1 MSMKFEDVYW
11 NWLQRSQNI
20 DEASEHKE
28 SRWLMMAKSHI
39 AVKVLKISE
48 SDYLFVWVLQL
59 DVDSS
64 VDFVLAGNADVA
76 QALDIT

>member
-1 MSMKFEDVYW
+1 
-11 NWLQRSQNI
+11 
-20 DEASEHKE
+20 
-28 SRWLMMAKSHI
+28 MMAKSHI

-64 VDFVLAGNADVA
+64 VDFVLARNADVA